1 MNIIPI
7 KASRI
12 LEELFPDGQKSYE
25 TNESQQHWTNCSWF
39 SDKPLDP
46 FLPILLAARSIVTEG
61 PQWSL
66 SLKIVLS
73 QEELSYLSY
82 SSSPGRATCIHTPVY
97 SGSNILTPFVSTE
110 DSSERYPGYT
120 AAHRVSRA
128 SLVAQTFNP
137 WIGKIFWKR
146 KWQPTP
152 VLLPGKFHGL
162 RSLVGYS
169 PWGHKE
175 SNTTERVHFLFTY
188 RISWYLMGNL
198 CYCSV
203 SPHAQFCFSHSL
215 PSVIPRSAAQMC
227 THISVL

>member
-25 TNESQQHWTNCSWF
+25 TNESQQHWTNCGWF

-46 FLPILLAARSIVTEG
+46 SLPILLAARSIVAKG

-82 SSSPGRATCIHTPVY
+82 SSSLGRATCIHTPFY

-120 AAHRVSRA
+120 AAHRVSWA
-128 SLVAQTFNP
+128 SLVAQTFNL

-169 PWGHKE
+169 PWGHKQ
-175 SNTTERVHFLFTY
+175 SNTTERVYFLSLIESAGTLWEICVTVQF
-188 RISWYLMGNL
+188 LPMPN
-198 CYCSV
+198 SV
-203 SPHAQFCFSHSL
+203 FLTAFQVSFLGAL
-215 PSVIPRSAAQMC
+215 PKCAH
-227 THISVL
+227 TSVL